1 MTDLVPSSDGTTRA
15 DQDLDALL
23 ACGTAT
29 VHEVAGDR
37 TVLPAAI
44 VPIVHGGELC
54 GPAFTV
60 DCGPGDNL
68 WIHRAV
74 YLAPAG
80 SVLVVSCDGDYE
92 YGYWGEILST
102 AAAER
107 NLHGVV
113 IDGHVRD
120 TVALQRVGLPVFA
133 RGPCVRGTAKQPPA
147 GSGVCSSIIIGEVLI
162 RTGDIVIGDAD
173 GVICVPAERLKGLLT
188 SATQRIAKERNVLD
202 GLHAGGRSLDLLGI
216 DP

>member
-1 MTDLVPSSDGTTRA
+1 MTDLVSSSDGTMHA
-15 DQDLDALL
+15 NQDLDALL

-29 VHEVAGDR
+29 VHEAAGDG

-80 SVLVVSCDGDYE
+80 SVLVVSCGGGYE

-107 NLHGVV
+107 NLRGVV

-147 GSGVCSSIIIGEVLI
+147 GSGVCSPIIIGEVLI